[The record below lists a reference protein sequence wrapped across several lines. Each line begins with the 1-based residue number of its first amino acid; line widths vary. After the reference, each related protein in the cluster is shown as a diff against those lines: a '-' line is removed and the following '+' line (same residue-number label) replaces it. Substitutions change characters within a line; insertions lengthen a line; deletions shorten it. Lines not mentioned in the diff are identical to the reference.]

1 MGRTRA
7 GNTQIDAGEWKFDYL
22 LFSGYKEVMAS
33 KEEIRERII
42 DAAAERLAHFGYTK
56 TCMAEIADDCD
67 MSPGNLYRYFD
78 NKLDIC
84 ECIVRRATEERLAEL
99 REILRQ
105 PGLSASQCLK
115 TYILEEMDKT
125 YKKFERY
132 PTLVE
137 QTTRELIT
145 QRPLLMN
152 EFLAASRA
160 LLAEILSMGNANGE
174 FVVEDVVTT
183 AEMIQSAT
191 MKFRYPQLHSS
202 LDLENLE
209 REARG
214 VIRLLIGGL
223 TKH

>member
-1 MGRTRA
+1 MA
-7 GNTQIDAGEWKFDYL
+7 D
-22 LFSGYKEVMAS
+22 KEQ
-33 KEEIRERII
+33 IREKII
-42 DAAAERLAHFGYTK
+42 DAAAERLAHYGYTK
-56 TCMAEIADDCD
+56 TCMGEIADDCD
-67 MSPGNLYRYFD
+67 MSPGNLYRYFES
-78 NKLDIC
+78 KLDIC
-84 ECIVRRATEERLAEL
+84 ECIVRRESEQRLQEL
-99 REILRQ
+99 REVLRE
-105 PGLSASQCLK
+105 PGLTATERLE
-115 TYILEEMDKT
+115 TYILLEMAKT
-125 YKKFERY
+125 YEKFELY

-137 QTTRELIT
+137 HTTREIMT

-160 LLAEILSMGNANGE
+160 LYVEILSMGNASGE
-174 FVVEDVVTT
+174 FAIEDVVTT

-214 VIRLLIGGL
+214 VVRLLITGL